1 LELNHY
7 IKQKGIKIID
17 LARSLKLDPSFLSRA
32 FSGQRKLQAV
42 QIKKIAVLIDM
53 PLEELQAY
61 FLALEVQKILQPY
74 PKLVNKV
81 FTLTEE
87 RIAYLSGKKRNQKV
101 QLPPKLEAL
110 LVTLSELQR
119 QWQAQKPLENSQLQ
133 KLQTYF
139 NLAYTYESNRIEGN
153 TLSLQETNLV
163 VNEGITVGGKTLQE
177 HLEAINHQEAIHFI
191 EQLVVNLQTFNK
203 SVLLQL
209 HRLILM
215 GIDTKNAGVYR
226 TVEVRIS
233 GSKHVPPSPLLLN
246 DLMEGYFEFYELNKR
261 TMHPVLLAAEMHE
274 RLVTIHPFIDGNG
287 RTARLVMNL
296 VLLQNGYTLV
306 NIKGNL
312 KNRLKYYQALEQVQL
327 NHEHTEF
334 FKLILSSAEKSLL
347 QHLELAG

>member
-1 LELNHY
+1 LELKDY

-17 LARSLKLDPSFLSRA
+17 LAHSLKLDPSFLSRA

-42 QIKKIAVLIDM
+42 QIKKLAILIDM
-53 PLEELQAY
+53 PLEELQAH

-87 RIAYLSGKKRNQKV
+87 RIAYLSGKQRNQKV

-110 LVTLSELQR
+110 LVTLSELQQ
-119 QWQAQKPLENSQLQ
+119 QWQAQKPLEASQLQ

-191 EQLVVNLQTFNK
+191 EQLVVNFQTFNK

-233 GSKHVPPSPLLLN
+233 GSKHIPPSPLLLN
-246 DLMEGYFEFYELNKR
+246 DLMDGYFEFYELNKR

-274 RLVTIHPFIDGNG
+274 RLATIHPFIDGNG

-334 FKLILSSAEKSLL
+334 YKLILSSAEKSLL

>member
-1 LELNHY
+1 MELNHY

-177 HLEAINHQEAIHFI
+177 HLEAINHQEAIHFV
-191 EQLVVNLQTFNK
+191 EQLVVNFQTFNK

-233 GSKHVPPSPLLLN
+233 GSKHLPPSPLLLN

>member
-1 LELNHY
+1 MELNHY

-119 QWQAQKPLENSQLQ
+119 QWQAQKPLETSQLQ

-191 EQLVVNLQTFNK
+191 EQLVVNFQTFNK

-233 GSKHVPPSPLLLN
+233 GSKHLPPSPLLLN

>member
-1 LELNHY
+1 MELKDY

-17 LARSLKLDPSFLSRA
+17 LAHSLKLDPSFLSRA

-42 QIKKIAVLIDM
+42 QIKKLAILIDM
-53 PLEELQAY
+53 PLEELQAH

-87 RIAYLSGKKRNQKV
+87 RIAYLSGKQRNQKV

-110 LVTLSELQR
+110 LVTLSELQQ
-119 QWQAQKPLENSQLQ
+119 QWQAQKPLESSQLQ
-133 KLQTYF
+133 KLQSYF

-163 VNEGITVGGKTLQE
+163 VNEGITIGGKTLQE

-209 HRLILM
+209 HQLILM
-215 GIDTKNAGVYR
+215 GIDTKNAGVFR

-233 GSKHVPPSPLLLN
+233 GSKHLPPSPLLLN
-246 DLMEGYFEFYELNKR
+246 DLMDGYFEFYELNKR

-296 VLLQNGYTLV
+296 ILLQNGYTLV

-334 FKLILSSAEKSLL
+334 YKLILSSAEKSLL